1 MGSDGGE
8 YVSPPQH
15 GGLMR
20 KFLLAA
26 TLLLGTTGAYAQ
38 LPDAYVGA
46 GVSQA
51 RIDNIYGTGH
61 NFDLDHTAW
70 KAFIGIRPIPF
81 LGVEANYMDLGSQ
94 TRHYNGYFNGNFN
107 VDERVHVNAH
117 AFSAFAVGFF
127 PLPVPFLDIFG
138 KAGAARWTFDGHDN
152 SSLFAL
158 DDHGTDFAWGGGA
171 QAHFGALGL
180 RLEYEQ
186 FNTRDSDGVKV
197 ASFDVMWHFL

>member
-1 MGSDGGE
+1 
-8 YVSPPQH
+8 
-15 GGLMR
+15 MR
-20 KFLLAA
+20 KVLFAAVLLTCGSGA
-26 TLLLGTTGAYAQ
+26 AYAQ

-51 RIDNIYGTGH
+51 RLDNIFGSRH
-61 NFDLDHTAW
+61 DFDLNNTAW
-70 KAFIGIRPIPF
+70 KAFVGVRPIPF

-94 TRHYNGYFNGNFN
+94 SRTFGFQGLDYRAH
-107 VDERVHVNAH
+107 VDAH
-117 AFSAFAVGFF
+117 AFSAFAVGFV

-138 KAGAARWTFDGHDN
+138 KAGLARWALDGRDN

-186 FNTRDSDGVKV
+186 FNVRNTDGAKV
-197 ASFDVMWHFL
+197 VSFDVAWHFL